1 MYPFISLR
9 PRNRQPK
16 VDDFDPF
23 ADYSKMQKRLEQYKE
38 LIYEEV
44 KKKKDEELKKQV
56 QGRWKF
62 ILLLLILTSWPVA
75 IFYKYMAN
83 HILEIMLR

>member
-16 VDDFDPF
+16 ADDFDPF